1 MRPSTDPGS
10 LSGLDGTLDPLTRA
24 IGDHVAGALDRALPE
39 AVREKTRDHLIDT
52 IAATISGTRLPAGE
66 AALRYV
72 RTLGG
77 HPQAAVVGSGGLRTS
92 VVNAALAN
100 AMAAHGDETDD
111 FHMASITHPGCG
123 VVPAAMAIAEAEGR
137 SGADLLAAIAVG
149 YDICGRVPVSVDC
162 YRQFKA
168 GRGMHALG
176 GMFGATAAAAAL
188 MRFTQRQVA
197 DAMSFTVQQ
206 ASGLTCWRRDEAHI
220 EKAFDFAGMPARN
233 GVMSVGMVAC
243 GMPGVPDAMT
253 GVNGL
258 FQVNAPAGFDWAAP
272 WADLATRPEVLSSS
286 IKKWSVGSPG
296 QAALDAVTALIAAHD
311 PAPDEIEEIVIHLP
325 DDVSHIVDEG
335 GAPNVNIRH
344 LVAVCLVDRGLTFA
358 STHDEARLADPSVA
372 ALRARAR
379 VAPSAELT
387 VARPRRQAIVEI
399 GCKDGRRLRHHARV
413 VRGTPDD
420 PMSREEVLAKARDL
434 IAPITGAER
443 CEAILSALQRI
454 EAMPD
459 LRELATLLI
468 D

>member
-1 MRPSTDPGS
+1 MTQFPKKTS
-10 LSGLDGTLDPLTRA
+10 LSGVADALDPLTKA
-24 IGDHVAGALDRALPE
+24 IADHVAGSLDRGLTDE
-39 AVREKTRDHLIDT
+39 VREKTRDHLIDT
-52 IAATISGTRLPAGE
+52 VAATISGSRLPAGV

-77 HPQAAVVGSGGLRTS
+77 LPQAGVTGSGGLRTN

-100 AMAAHGDETDD
+100 AMSAHGDETDD
-111 FHMASITHPGCG
+111 FHMASITHPGCA
-123 VVPAAMAIAEAEGR
+123 VVPAALAVGESEGL
-137 SGADLLAAIAVG
+137 SGADLLAAVSVG

-176 GMFGATAAAAAL
+176 GMFGAAAAASAML
-188 MRFTQRQVA
+188 RFSPKQVA
-197 DAMSFTVQQ
+197 DAMSFTAQQ

-233 GVMSVGMVAC
+233 GVMSAGMVAC

-258 FQVNAPAGFDWAAP
+258 FQVNAPEGFDWAAP
-272 WADLATRPEVLSSS
+272 WADLSTRAEVLSSS

-296 QAALDAVTALIAAHD
+296 QAALDAVTALMEANDLQAN
-311 PAPDEIEEIVIHLP
+311 EIESIAIHLP

-344 LVAVCLVDRGLTFA
+344 LVAMCVVDRGLGFA
-358 STHDEARLADPSVA
+358 STHDETRLDDPVVG
-372 ALRARAR
+372 ALRDRAR
-379 VAPSAELT
+379 VVPSAELT

-399 GCKDGRRLRHHARV
+399 ACKDGRNLRHHAQV

-420 PMSREEVLAKARDL
+420 PMSRAEVLDKARDL
-434 IAPITGAER
+434 IAPVMGKDR
-443 CEAILSALQRI
+443 CSKILKALERI
-454 EAMPD
+454 EKIPD
-459 LRELATLLI
+459 LRAFSALLTE
-468 D
+468 

>member
-1 MRPSTDPGS
+1 MRRSTETAS
-10 LSGLDGTLDPLTRA
+10 LSGLGTTLDPLTQA
-24 IGDHVAGALDRALPE
+24 IGDHVSGALDRGLSE
-39 AVREKTRDHLIDT
+39 EVREKTRDHLIDT
-52 IAATISGTRLPAGE
+52 IAATISGSRLPAGE

-72 RTLGG
+72 KTLGG
-77 HPQAAVVGSGGLRTS
+77 LPQAGVVGSGGLRTN

-123 VVPAAMAIAEAEGR
+123 VVPAAMAIAEAEGL
-137 SGADLLAAIAVG
+137 SGSDMLSAVSTG

-188 MRFTQRQVA
+188 LRFTPRQVA
-197 DAMSFTVQQ
+197 DAMSFTTQQ

-258 FQVNAPAGFDWAAP
+258 FPVNAPEGFDWAAP
-272 WADLATRPEVLSSS
+272 WADLSTRPEVLSSS

-296 QAALDAVTALIAAHD
+296 QAALDAVTAIMAEHD
-311 PAPDEIEEIVIHLP
+311 PKPEAIAEIVIHLP

-344 LVAVCLVDRGLTFA
+344 LVAVCLVDRGLSFA
-358 STHDEARLADPSVA
+358 STHDEERLNDPVVS
-372 ALRARAR
+372 ALRALAR

-399 GCKDGRRLRHHARV
+399 VLKDGTRLRHHARV

-420 PMSREEVLAKARDL
+420 PMSRKEVLDKARDL
-434 IAPITGAER
+434 IAPIMGSER
-443 CEAILSALQRI
+443 CAAILSAMERI
-454 EAMPD
+454 EKMKD
-459 LRELATLLI
+459 VREFAALLT